1 MWSSALKSFSSNI
14 HSTYKVSDSPSSTTG
29 TWTIYE
35 AKHKTSGKLASVFV
49 FEKKSLESSGGG
61 LGGRSNAASLKR
73 VHEEVVE
80 RLKREASS
88 LARLR
93 HPSIL
98 ELVEPVEVTR
108 SGGLTFA
115 TEPVTASLAG
125 LLKEK
130 DEQER
135 AGGVGGRSS
144 RYVVDDQDG
153 RGKRRREVE
162 IDELEIQKGLLQIG
176 KGLEFMHESA
186 GLVHGNLTPN
196 AIFVNAKGDWKISGL
211 GFSGKSET
219 FTGATSAPPI
229 ALSEILNFDPRL
241 PRFIQLDPD
250 YTSPDF
256 VLDGNATSAADMFS
270 LGLLII
276 ALYNS
281 PHKSPLETNM
291 SISSYKRI
299 FSSSASVPASS
310 NNFLSSVALARPVN
324 VLLSRLITRRPAQRM
339 NAREFQQAEYF
350 DNILVSTIRFL
361 ESLPEKTPNEKSQ
374 FLRGLPRIINQFPR
388 TVLEKKVLPALLDEM
403 KDKELIALILQNIFK
418 MLKLMPS
425 GKRAFTER
433 VSPRLREIF
442 LTPTTTK
449 KDAPPERDS
458 AKEAGLVI
466 ILENMDIISENTN
479 GKEFKDDIWP
489 IIQLSMESPTHSL
502 VDASLGTLSV
512 ILSVLDF
519 STIKN
524 EVFPVIAAVFT
535 KTSSLGIK
543 IRGLEALQVLCGG
556 ASGLD
561 GTSGDGLDGLDQSVK
576 NKKKPQQSAILDKY
590 TIQEKVVPL
599 LKGIKTK
606 EPAVMMA
613 ALDVFKE
620 VGKIADADF
629 LAMDAL
635 PILWAFSLGPLLN
648 LQQFQSFMTLIKSLS
663 VRIEQEQTRKL
674 QEMGSANSASANRA
688 DLMSGMGSNRTN
700 GLDSTHED
708 DGDFESLVLGRQK
721 QQSDPSDPWAS
732 AQSSTSRP
740 AAPRNS
746 SGLGASPSATFSWS
760 TPPPQSVPKT
770 LATNGA
776 ASHAI
781 TPDRSLSSFTPLQP
795 ASATMNSPSFS
806 QPLQPSR
813 PMNHTSS
820 NPSAFPQQAGRAVD
834 WSAAGTSN
842 WSATPSINPA
852 PSISSN
858 PWASSTTQHG
868 QPQISSPSYSQ
879 PQSSAFSIPPP
890 PSSPYSTFSIAPPP
904 SGGVSR
910 QPSYNAAAP
919 AHQQQQQLG
928 QKQGMDKY
936 ESLL

>member
-14 HSTYKVSDSPSSTTG
+14 HSLYKVSDTPSSTSG
-29 TWTIYE
+29 TWAIYD

-49 FEKKSLESSGGG
+49 FDKKSLENGGGGG

-73 VHEEVVE
+73 AHEEVVE

-125 LLKEK
+125 LLREK

-153 RGKRRREVE
+153 RGKRRREIE
-162 IDELEIQKGLLQIG
+162 IDELEIQKGLLQVG

-186 GLVHGNLTPN
+186 GLVHGNLTPD

-219 FTGATSAPPI
+219 FTGATSAQPI

-241 PRFIQLDPD
+241 PRFVQLDLD
-250 YTSPDF
+250 YSSPDF
-256 VLDGNATSAADMFS
+256 VMDGNASAAADMFS
-270 LGLLII
+270 LGILII

-291 SISSYKRI
+291 SVSTYKRI
-299 FSSSASVPASS
+299 FSSSASVPTSS

-324 VLLSRLITRRPAQRM
+324 VLLSRLITRRPAQRL
-339 NAREFQQAEYF
+339 NARGFLQADYF

-374 FLRGLPRIINQFPR
+374 FLRGLPRIINQFPK
-388 TVLEKKVLPALLDEM
+388 TVLEKKILPALLDEM
-403 KDKELIALILQNIFK
+403 KDKELIALILQNVFK

-442 LTPTTTK
+442 LTPSATK
-449 KDAPPERDS
+449 KDAAPERDS

-466 ILENMDIISENTN
+466 ILENMDIISGNTN

-556 ASGLD
+556 APGPD
-561 GTSGDGLDGLDQSVK
+561 GTAGDGLDGLDQSDK
-576 NKKKPQQSAILDKY
+576 NKKKPQSAILDKY

-674 QEMGSANSASANRA
+674 QEMGSTTSASANRA
-688 DLMSGMGSNRTN
+688 DLMSGMSANRVN
-700 GLDSTHED
+700 GLDSTNGDE
-708 DGDFESLVLGRQK
+708 GDFESLVLGRQK
-721 QQSDPSDPWAS
+721 PQSDSSDPWAS
-732 AQSSTSRP
+732 ASRP
-740 AAPRNS
+740 AAARTS
-746 SGLGASPSATFSWS
+746 SGRMSSPSATFSWS
-760 TPPPQSVPKT
+760 TPPPQSMPNT
-770 LATNGA
+770 LAPNGA
-776 ASHAI
+776 ASRAI
-781 TPDRSLSSFTPLQP
+781 TPDHSLSSFAALQP
-795 ASATMNSPSFS
+795 ASSTMTPSFS

-813 PMNHTSS
+813 SMAPTSS
-820 NPSAFPQQAGRAVD
+820 NPSTFPQQAGRAVD
-834 WSAAGTSN
+834 WSAAGNSN
-842 WSATPSINPA
+842 WSAKPTMNPA
-852 PSISSN
+852 PSTTSN
-858 PWASSTTQHG
+858 PWASSPMSTPSYG
-868 QPQISSPSYSQ
+868 QPMQ
-879 PQSSAFSIPPP
+879 PTQPTAFSIAPP

-904 SGGVSR
+904 AGGVSR
-910 QPSYNAAAP
+910 QPSYNTAP
-919 AHQQQQQLG
+919 AQQQILQQPG